1 MMSQETHRT
10 ARIEARITPDALA
23 LVRRAAELK
32 GCSLSDFLVT
42 SAQNAAYKTIEET
55 NIIRLSAEDQVR
67 FVELLLNPPAPSPA
81 VIKAFEHNRELFGIE

>member
-1 MMSQETHRT
+1 MAAEVQRT

-32 GCSLSDFLVT
+32 GCSLSDFLV
-42 SAQNAAYKTIEET
+42 SAAQNAAEKVIEET
-55 NIIRLSAEDQVR
+55 NIIRLSAEDQIR

-81 VIKAFEHNRELFGIE
+81 ILKAFEHNHKLFGVE